1 MVTSDRA
8 RCTISSMLSEL
19 LHVAATNLAQA
30 STKVIQTIQ
39 GERNVHLV
47 STEVISIF
55 ILSSYCMYVYVQY
68 IRTYICL
75 CDMHLQMSCL

>member
-55 ILSSYCMYVYVQY
+55 ILSSYYMYVYTY
-68 IRTYICL
+68 IRSYICL
-75 CDMHLQMSCL
+75 CDMHLQMSC